1 VDLVITGIDRYIGS
15 FSAALYARVCARARV
30 CVRALSFSLCFFPLF
45 LFSLFSFFF
54 FARRP
59 PLGSHLWKCAPIKRY
74 RLYFE

>member
-15 FSAALYARVCARARV
+15 FSAALYARVYARARV

-54 FARRP
+54 LRGVRLWGHTSGNAR
-59 PLGSHLWKCAPIKRY
+59 L
-74 RLYFE
+74 